1 MSQDSKTAAEDTIA
15 SDYEA
20 VSKQLAALREDMA
33 KLAETV
39 SGIAGRRRSNMAE
52 DIAEG
57 FEEARLYVERSGK
70 SAEEKLEG
78 SISSNPLLAIGLAT
92 MAGFMIGAL
101 SRR

>member
-1 MSQDSKTAAEDTIA
+1 MSQNSKKPLNDTIA

-20 VSKQLAALREDMA
+20 VSKQLAVLREDMA

-39 SGIAGRRRSNMAE
+39 SEIAGRRRSNMAE
-52 DIAEG
+52 DIVEG

-70 SAEEKLEG
+70 SAEERLEG
-78 SISSNPLLAIGLAT
+78 SISSNPLLAVGLAL
-92 MAGFMIGAL
+92 MAGFMIGAS